1 MVDLGVKGPYLYEAA
16 APGLPVVAEV
26 AGERGVEHVVQVE
39 GARGPGGRGRVAAVV
54 RRGDRLHRQ
63 TLSTVLQ
70 TPAINR
76 RKLKQLNNKK
86 TFQ

>member
-1 MVDLGVKGPYLYEAA
+1 MIVGVNGPYLYEAA

-26 AGERGVEHVVQVE
+26 AGEHGVEGVVQVE
-39 GARGPGGRGRVAAVV
+39 GARGPSGRGRVAAVV

-63 TLSTVLQ
+63 TLPTVFE

-76 RKLKQLNNKK
+76 RKLKQLNNKYA
-86 TFQ
+86 FQ